1 MKKEIVFGLH
11 PVMEAIKSGQE
22 IDKILVQK
30 NVNDQLR
37 EVLDEAR
44 HFQVPVQKVP
54 PEKLKRVTGKNHQG
68 IIALMSAIS
77 FASLDHVIQTAY
89 QKAKDPFL
97 LMCDHITDVRNLGA
111 IARTAECAGIDAMVL
126 PATGSAQINSDAI
139 KTSAGALNHLPVC
152 RDKTLKWAAEFIINN
167 GISLVGITEKADHS
181 IFDLD
186 LTGPLCLI
194 VGSEEK
200 GIQNELLKMADKKCY
215 IPMQGKIGSLNVS
228 VAAAIALYEVVRQRQ
243 IKKE

>member
-1 MKKEIVFGLH
+1 MKKEFVFGLH

-30 NVNDQLR
+30 QVNEQLK
-37 EVLDEAR
+37 EVLQQA
-44 HFQVPVQKVP
+44 HLHQVPIQKVP

-77 FASLDHVIQTAY
+77 FASLDHVIQSAY
-89 QKAKDPFL
+89 QQARDPFL
-97 LMCDHITDVRNLGA
+97 LICDHITDVRNLGA
-111 IARTAECAGIDAMVL
+111 IARSAECAGVDALVL

-152 RDKTLKWAAEFIINN
+152 RDRTLKSAAEFIQNN
-167 GISLVGITEKADHS
+167 GVSLVAVTEKAQQS

-186 LTGPLCLI
+186 LAGPVCLV

-200 GIQNELLKMADKKCY
+200 GIDPELINMAAKKCH

-228 VAAAIALYEVVRQRQ
+228 VAAAIVLYQVVRQRL
-243 IKKE
+243 ISI

>member
-1 MKKEIVFGLH
+1 MKKEFVFGLH

-30 NVNDQLR
+30 QVNEQLK
-37 EVLDEAR
+37 EVLQQA
-44 HFQVPVQKVP
+44 HLHQVPIQKVP

-77 FASLDHVIQTAY
+77 FASLDHVIQSAY
-89 QKAKDPFL
+89 QQARDPFL
-97 LMCDHITDVRNLGA
+97 LICDHITDVRNLGA
-111 IARTAECAGIDAMVL
+111 IARSAECAGVDALVL

-152 RDKTLKWAAEFIINN
+152 RDRTLKSAAEFIQNN
-167 GISLVGITEKADHS
+167 GVSLVAVTEKAEQS

-186 LTGPLCLI
+186 LAGPVCLV

-200 GIQNELLKMADKKCY
+200 GINPELINMAAKKCH

-228 VAAAIALYEVVRQRQ
+228 VAAAIALYQVVRQRLKS
-243 IKKE
+243 I

>member
-1 MKKEIVFGLH
+1 MKKEYVFGLH

-30 NVNDQLR
+30 NINEQLK
-37 EVLDEAR
+37 EVLQQAR
-44 HFQVPVQKVP
+44 LHQVPVQKVP

-77 FASLDHVIQTAY
+77 FASLDNVIQSAY
-89 QKAKDPFL
+89 AQARDPFL

-111 IARTAECAGIDAMVL
+111 IARNAECAGVDALVL

-152 RDKTLKWAAEFIINN
+152 RDRTLKNAAEFIINN
-167 GISLVGITEKADHS
+167 GISLVAISEKALHS
-181 IFDLD
+181 IFETDLS
-186 LTGPLCLI
+186 GPVCLV

-200 GIQNELLKMADKKCY
+200 GINQEILNMAEKTCH
-215 IPMQGKIGSLNVS
+215 IPMKGKINSLNVS
-228 VAAAIALYEVVRQRQ
+228 VASAIGLFEVVRQ
-243 IKKE
+243 K